1 MIADGCNGIYFSAA
15 RACEIAIKTGKGRL
29 TLPEEPGRY
38 VTSRMS
44 QHCFLALP
52 IQIAHP
58 MRVVDLPPHHADPF
72 YRLLIVQSQIE
83 TLPLITKD
91 EEIRR
96 YEVETIW

>member
-1 MIADGCNGIYFSAA
+1 
-15 RACEIAIKTGKGRL
+15 
-29 TLPEEPGRY
+29 
-38 VTSRMS
+38 
-44 QHCFLALP
+44 
-52 IQIAHP
+52 

-72 YRLLIVQSQIE
+72 YRLVIVQSQIE